1 MKVVLDSNIIIAD
14 WHLGSPSF
22 RILLEGSKQGKLD
35 VYVPNVVIDEVCNKF
50 EERLMQAQQKVDKE
64 FEVVKKLTE
73 ESFDNEVTDDFIAQS
88 TSEYRT
94 QLTEKLKE
102 NKVSFLPYP
111 RTSHKTL
118 SQKAMKKIKPF
129 NVNEKGYRDSLIW
142 ENIKSILTDYEQA
155 ISYPEVIFITNNYT
169 DFAGNG
175 DQVHSDLINELLEED
190 FDASSVELRR
200 GLKEFND
207 TTTKLFFSQAESFKN
222 RIKEGKIWDFDIKTP
237 ITNFLFDNYIGEEL
251 YHYHTGDGYEFDSS
265 TVSAINDEDFEL
277 EIISVKKLNAT
288 EFILEVT
295 TEIDTEID
303 LFIEKYTNWMD
314 REPKIAII
322 DPDWNRHVMLASTS
336 LTVPLSITLIIDAD
350 LDISS
355 IEIDKI
361 YDEYR

>member
-22 RILLEGSKQGKLD
+22 RILLEGSNQGKLD
-35 VYVPNVVIDEVCNKF
+35 VYVPKVVIDEVCNKF
-50 EERLMQAQQKVDKE
+50 EERLKQAQQKIDKE
-64 FEVVKKLTE
+64 LKTVKKLTE
-73 ESFDNEVTDDFIAQS
+73 ESFDNEVTDDFIEEN
-88 TSEYRT
+88 TSQYRS
-94 QLTEKLKE
+94 QLIKKLKE

-111 RTSHKTL
+111 KTSHKIL

-129 NVNEKGYRDSLIW
+129 NSNEKGYRDSLIW
-142 ENIKSILTDYEQA
+142 KNVKSILTEDEQA

-169 DFAGNG
+169 DFSG
-175 DQVHSDLINELLEED
+175 DGDKIHSDLINELTEEE

-207 TTTKLFFSQAESFKN
+207 TTTKLFFSQAESFRN
-222 RIKEGKIWDFDIKTP
+222 RIKDGKIWDFDIKTP
-237 ITNFLFDNYIGEEL
+237 ITNFLFDNYIGKEL
-251 YHYHTGDGYEFDSS
+251 YHYQSRDEYEFDSS
-265 TVSAINDEDFEL
+265 TVSGINDEDFEL
-277 EIISVKKLNAT
+277 EITSVQKLNAT
-288 EFILEVT
+288 EFILEVA

-314 REPKIAII
+314 MEPKVAII
-322 DPDWNRHVMLASTS
+322 DPDWNRHVMLASTN
-336 LTVPLSITLIIDAD
+336 LNVPLSITLIVDAD
-350 LDISS
+350 LEISS